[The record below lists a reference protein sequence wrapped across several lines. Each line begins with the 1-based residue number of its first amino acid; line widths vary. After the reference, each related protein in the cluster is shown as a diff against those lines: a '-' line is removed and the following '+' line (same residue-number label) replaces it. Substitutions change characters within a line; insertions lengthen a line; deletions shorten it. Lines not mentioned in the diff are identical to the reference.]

1 MKQVDLNLLASV
13 GTSYDQTRTTIQGRV
28 RQKTVNAKQVLGPN
42 EPKFIDIHT
51 DTAGLTFPATTAMY
65 LTQNNRLFVILQ
77 SVSSTTPLTQQHYI
91 ARYDFN
97 PETGETSYQGR
108 CVVQLPSVSTTA
120 HSFRSIKVYDNP
132 GTTGWKIVICSTIS
146 ALVGGT
152 YLVNN
157 VDASDFTFAGAP
169 TPIDFATGN
178 NQKAVYQL
186 VRSTASK
193 TLDCTIVST
202 STATTFTSLAHG
214 LVNGNIVYMS
224 SFSGGVWSSSTFAAL
239 TKYYVV
245 GATTDDFQL
254 SRTFNGAPQGSTA
267 SPTNVNIKP
276 MLEEFIPVG
285 MALDDSNGM
294 LYTLEGLPTS
304 YEIWV
309 RDLSALTPTY
319 SFIANA
325 SAASGTPG
333 VITTSAP
340 HGFNNDDTIQLLNG
354 SLPGGVLFKT
364 IYYARNVTST
374 TLELATTP
382 GGASIA
388 FTSSGTIDIGR
399 PFGRTDAGWQF
410 KTQQLP
416 VPLGTAFLL
425 TDAMMVTT
433 PTSAELNPALNGEK
447 CIFFATNSTMN
458 IGKISD
464 LVADSPFWSSLTQF
478 NYIGQTG
485 QYATLGATI
494 HATYSKVLDKG
505 LFIPTGFPKL
515 ISKEVKNNE
524 FHSIFGD
531 VGFQAYETF
540 TNENLELRLA
550 LAPLVIQNEFGWLFN
565 ACSTVGQRGVLAV
578 DLTGDTLIGTAFI
591 VSKVVSLPQNSVV
604 KNLLFDLEREI
615 GGGQLDV
622 YYRTSGFGSISGG
635 WIQLASYDEL
645 SLVGV
650 EQIQFKIAFKIQCV
664 DKTLPLQVAEMN
676 VGYEAQS
683 ELSDNWE
690 YSLDDSSSASP
701 TRSGFRLKQAYA
713 SAVPL
718 TLTFRAYDLT
728 GVLLVDQSITSNPAN
743 FQYSTDGG
751 TTWLALGT
759 IPNVVG
765 TLVRYTFV
773 SPPGTDIRPSLKDS

>member
-1 MKQVDLNLLASV
+1 MKLLDTQLLASV
-13 GTSYDQTRTTIQGRV
+13 GTTYDQTRTTIQGRV

-42 EPKFIDIHT
+42 EPKFLDVVT
-51 DTAGLTFPATTAMY
+51 DTAGLVFPATTAMY

-77 SVSSTTPLTQQHYI
+77 AVSTTTPLTQQHYI

-97 PETGETSYQGR
+97 PNTGAYSYQGR

-120 HSFRSIKVYDNP
+120 HSFRSLKVYDNP
-132 GTTGWKIVICSTIS
+132 GNTGWKIVICSTIS

-157 VDASDFTFAGAP
+157 VDASDFTFAGVP
-169 TPIDFATGN
+169 TPIDYATGN

-186 VRSTASK
+186 VRSTASQ

-202 STATTFTSLAHG
+202 AGATTFTRLSHG
-214 LVNGNIVYMS
+214 LVNGDIVYMS
-224 SFSGGVWSSSTFAAL
+224 SFSGGTWTASTFAAL

-245 GATTDDFQL
+245 GATTDTFQL
-254 SRTFNGAPQGSTA
+254 SRTFNGSPQGA
-267 SPTNVNIKP
+267 AAAPTSVNIKP
-276 MLEEFIPVG
+276 MLEELIPVG
-285 MALDDSNGM
+285 MALDETNGM
-294 LYTLEGLPTS
+294 LYTLEGTTAS

-309 RDLSALTPTY
+309 RDLSSLTPTY
-319 SFIANA
+319 SFVANA
-325 SAASGTPG
+325 AAASGTPG
-333 VITTSAP
+333 VITTLAP
-340 HGFNNDDTIQLLNG
+340 HGFNNDDTVQVLNG

-364 IYYARNVTST
+364 IYYARNVTAT
-374 TLELATTP
+374 TLELSATP

-399 PFGRTDAGWQF
+399 PWGRTAAGWQF

-416 VPLGTAFLL
+416 VPVGTAFLL
-425 TDAMMVTT
+425 TDAMMITT
-433 PTSAELNPALNGEK
+433 PVNAELNPALNGEK

-464 LVADSPFWSSLTQF
+464 LAADSPFWSSLTQF

-524 FHSIFGD
+524 FHTVFGD

-540 TNENLELRLA
+540 INENLELRLA
-550 LAPLVIQNEFGWLFN
+550 ASPLVIQNESGWLFC
-565 ACSTVGQRGVLAV
+565 ASLTVGQRGIVAM
-578 DLTGDTLIGTAFI
+578 DMSGDTLVGTSFI
-591 VSKVVSLPQNSVV
+591 VSKVLTLPQNSVV
-604 KNLLFDLEREI
+604 KNLLFDLEREV

-622 YYRTSGFGSISGG
+622 FYRTSGFNSISGG
-635 WIQLASYDEL
+635 WIQISDYEEL
-645 SLVGV
+645 SIAGV
-650 EQIQFKIAFKIQCV
+650 TQIQFKIAFKVQCV
-664 DKTLPLQVAEMN
+664 DKTLPLQVADMS
-676 VGYEAQS
+676 VGYDAQE

-690 YSLDDSSSASP
+690 YSLDDSFSGSP
-701 TRSGFRLKQAYA
+701 TRSAFRLKAVYA
-713 SAVPL
+713 GSIPSS
-718 TLTFRAYDLT
+718 LTFKAFDLT
-728 GVLLVDQSITSNPAN
+728 GVLLVSQSIASNPGN
-743 FQYSTDGG
+743 FQYSIDNG
-751 TTWLALGT
+751 TTWLSLGT

-773 SPPGTDIRPSLKDS
+773 SPPGTNIRPTLRDS